1 MYTRYQQILAPD
13 LFLGAFIPSI
23 SEKQGRRLIAYI
35 FATLS
40 RIPRYTQA
48 SLTAHVPDATTI
60 CIHTLCVD
68 NEFRGVSVGLNL
80 VLKFIELCRKRG
92 KYERIVFM
100 AKKNLVPMYERM
112 GFGMIG
118 KANVVF
124 GKDEWFEMCM
134 SF

>member
-1 MYTRYQQILAPD
+1 
-13 LFLGAFIPSI
+13 
-23 SEKQGRRLIAYI
+23 
-35 FATLS
+35 
-40 RIPRYTQA
+40 
-48 SLTAHVPDATTI
+48 
-60 CIHTLCVD
+60 
-68 NEFRGVSVGLNL
+68 L